1 MHASIHKAFQHN
13 FEINN
18 LLAMSKNIYIGAIQ
32 QPTAQQAVE
41 TFSKGVREVWMERK
55 GLFK

>member
-18 LLAMSKNIYIGAIQ
+18 LLVVSKNIYWSNSTTNSSTSGRDVFEGGKGSLDGKERAI
-32 QPTAQQAVE
+32 
-41 TFSKGVREVWMERK
+41 
-55 GLFK
+55 